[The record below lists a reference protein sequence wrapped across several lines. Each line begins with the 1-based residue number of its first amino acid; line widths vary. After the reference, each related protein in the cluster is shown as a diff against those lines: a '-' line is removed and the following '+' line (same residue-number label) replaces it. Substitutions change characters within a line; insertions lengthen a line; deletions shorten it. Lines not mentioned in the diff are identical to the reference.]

1 MRRWPALVALVP
13 ALVVGGPV
21 RAVTASGGSVQAV
34 TAPGGS
40 ARAVTATGDPAR
52 VLTLTSGPARAV
64 TLTGGRYVA
73 LGDSFTAGPFIPH
86 RHGTPI
92 ACLRSDHNYPS
103 LVARM
108 LQPASFTDVSCSAA
122 TTADLSRSQSVLFGH
137 NKPQLDAVTRDTT
150 LVTIGIGGNDI
161 GYSRIV
167 LTCAAFSLTDHRG
180 APCRRYYGTTLDRR
194 IDDTAPKI
202 AAILR
207 AVHDRAPRARVL
219 LVGYPRMLPSRT
231 GCWPNVPTAV
241 GDIPFLDRF
250 ERHLNTMLAAEA
262 RRGDARFVDAYTTA
276 RHHDMC
282 SADRWVEGILIKNP
296 AAPVHPNAKGMQAV
310 ADRVLA
316 VLGASRVSAD

>member
-1 MRRWPALVALVP
+1 MRRWLAVVSLVP
-13 ALVVGGPV
+13 ALF
-21 RAVTASGGSVQAV
+21 A
-34 TAPGGS
+34 GGS
-40 ARAVTATGDPAR
+40 ARAVTAAD
-52 VLTLTSGPARAV
+52 GPAREV
-64 TLTGGRYVA
+64 TGGRYVA

-86 RHGTPI
+86 RHGSPI

-122 TTADLSRSQSVLFGH
+122 TTEDLSRSQSVLFGH
-137 NKPQLDAVTRDTT
+137 NIPQLDAVTRDTT

-167 LTCAAFSLTDHRG
+167 LTCAAFSLVDHHG
-180 APCRRYYGTTLDRR
+180 APCERYYGTTLDER
-194 IDDTAPKI
+194 IAATAPKV

-207 AVHDRAPRARVL
+207 AVHARAPRARVL
-219 LVGYPRMLPSRT
+219 LVGYPRMLPSRA
-231 GCWPNVPTAV
+231 GCWPNVPTAS

-250 ERHLNTMLAAEA
+250 ERRLNEMLAAEA
-262 RRGDARFVDAYTTA
+262 RLGDARFVDAYTTG
-276 RHHDMC
+276 RRHDMC
-282 SADRWVEGILIKNP
+282 SADRWVEGILVKNP

-316 VLGASRVSAD
+316 VLGASRVSAG